1 MFIHSLCSYTS
12 LAEVLDAPAE
22 VEGGELGHRRSINGC
37 SSSVGR
43 VRRSNSLV
51 QLTREIQHFAA
62 KPADGANE
70 EVSHNIG
77 VVANN
82 KAGSAVPSAAAQSL
96 HAPAAS
102 LTVVR
107 QKPVFPAT
115 GAMGGRSSAVAPIME
130 EIKEDSDVAVIPVVT
145 RAPRRG
151 STAAPVVPALR
162 ATGVPAVK
170 AGSRGKGTYRMSLCA
185 TYDSHQAL
193 LMRIDKTVQAMEA
206 TSKTKKLAAMME
218 VEEAHSHSMTI
229 HPSHPFRCI
238 WNCVLVVVILYY
250 NLAVPLRIMARYHC
264 DSPSGD
270 ANLPTHACLS
280 RWDWSLPV
288 DYLCDAVIIAEFVL
302 RARFFAYRRS
312 EGEKT
317 VTETDPAAVWME
329 FQRSPRFALMVW
341 LVLPVDVLAPVT
353 GFLLCLR
360 LAKVPSVTLLTQVI
374 HDIQQW
380 LDHERGVGI
389 SAEAVT
395 VTHLTLY
402 TAFVT
407 IWMTVGWCILH
418 FHGAQ
423 ENNWISALYW
433 CLTSITTTGYGDIT
447 PVDTRETVYN
457 IGISIVGPTIFA
469 TIIAKF
475 ASYVKK

>member
-1 MFIHSLCSYTS
+1 
-12 LAEVLDAPAE
+12 
-22 VEGGELGHRRSINGC
+22 
-37 SSSVGR
+37 
-43 VRRSNSLV
+43 V
-51 QLTREIQHFAA
+51 QFTREIQHFTV
-62 KPADGANE
+62 DGGASGEAFNSAVMPTE
-70 EVSHNIG
+70 ES
-77 VVANN
+77 
-82 KAGSAVPSAAAQSL
+82 GSAGGGGGAPSAQASAV
-96 HAPAAS
+96 S

-107 QKPVFPAT
+107 QKPVFSGP
-115 GAMGGRSSAVAPIME
+115 GAGGSRSAAVAPILEDVKE
-130 EIKEDSDVAVIPVVT
+130 EGDAVAPLVV

-151 STAAPVVPALR
+151 STAAPTAPALR
-162 ATGVPAVK
+162 SAPVTVPPPGK
-170 AGSRGKGTYRMSLCA
+170 AGNRGKGTYRMSLCA

-193 LMRIDKTVQAMEA
+193 LMRIDKTVQAMQA

-218 VEEAHSHSMTI
+218 VEEAHTNTATI
-229 HPSHPFRCI
+229 HPSHPFRCV
-238 WNCVLVVVILYY
+238 WDCVLVVVILYY

-270 ANLPTHACLS
+270 ASLSAHACLS

-288 DYLCDAVIIAEFVL
+288 DYLCDAAILTEFVL
-302 RARFFAYRRS
+302 RARFFAFRRT

-317 VTETDPAAVWME
+317 VVEADPAAIWGE
-329 FQRSPRFALMVW
+329 FQQSSRFALMAW
-341 LVLPVDVLAPVT
+341 LILPVDVLAPAT
-353 GFLLCLR
+353 GLLLCLR
-360 LAKVPSVTLLTQVI
+360 LAKVPSVALLTGVI

-447 PVDTRETVYN
+447 PVDTSETVYN
-457 IGISIVGPTIFA
+457 IGVSIVGPTIFA